1 MLNNIRDSWAL
12 FVGIAFIM
20 LGNGLQSSLLGLR
33 ASMESFPT
41 LIIGFVMSGYFVGVL
56 VGSMLAPKLVQRV
69 GHIRVFGAMSSL
81 ASISILA
88 HGLFVDPIFWT
99 LMRFITGV
107 CYAGVYVISESWL
120 NDRSDNQTRGKMLSL
135 YMLIISLAMG
145 GGQFLLN
152 LADPGNIDLFILVS
166 VVISLGLIPMLLT
179 ARPAP
184 AFEMSSKMSLR
195 ALFLISPLAV
205 IGNGL
210 TGVAQ
215 GTLFG
220 LGAVYARQIGF
231 SIAEISVFMATFTL
245 GGLIFQ
251 WPIGLLSDRLDRR
264 RVLLCVAAIA
274 TVVALLTPLFP
285 FHGLPFLAS
294 VLLLGGMTI
303 PMYSLCVAYAN
314 DRLEPSEMVAAS
326 GSLVMVSGIGLSIGP
341 ILIAYFMSTAG
352 PNSFFYGIGISFAL
366 LLLVGLY
373 QMRKRAPVE
382 NEEQSPVI
390 FAGQIGT
397 PIAEFVAPDGEEY
410 VEAISS
416 GDTEQLEQ
424 LDQTTEDDDIERRL

>member
-1 MLNNIRDSWAL
+1 MKNDN
-12 FVGIAFIM
+12 IM
-20 LGNGLQSSLLGLR
+20 LL
-33 ASMESFPT
+33 
-41 LIIGFVMSGYFVGVL
+41 LIILSG
-56 VGSMLAPKLVQRV
+56 
-69 GHIRVFGAMSSL
+69 
-81 ASISILA
+81 
-88 HGLFVDPIFWT
+88 
-99 LMRFITGV
+99 
-107 CYAGVYVISESWL
+107 
-120 NDRSDNQTRGKMLSL
+120 SDKDG
-135 YMLIISLAMG
+135 
-145 GGQFLLN
+145 
-152 LADPGNIDLFILVS
+152 
-166 VVISLGLIPMLLT
+166 LGLIPMLLT

-416 GDTEQLEQ
+416 GDAEQLEQ

>member
-1 MLNNIRDSWAL
+1 VLKDIRASWAL

-20 LGNGLQSSLLGLR
+20 LGNGLQTSLLGLR

-41 LIIGFVMSGYFVGVL
+41 LIIGFVMSGYFLGIL
-56 VGSMLAPKLVQRV
+56 VGSILAPKLVQRV

-81 ASISILA
+81 ASISVLA
-88 HGLFVDPIFWT
+88 HGLFIDPLFWT

-120 NDRSDNQTRGKMLSL
+120 NDRASNQTRGKMLAL
-135 YMLIISLAMG
+135 YMLVVSLAMG

-152 LADPGNIDLFILVS
+152 VADPAKIDLFILVS

-184 AFEMSSKMSLR
+184 VFEMSSKMTLR
-195 ALFLISPLAV
+195 ELYRASHLAV
-205 IGNGL
+205 IGNVL

-220 LGAVYARQIGF
+220 LGAVYAKQIGF
-231 SIAEISVFMATFTL
+231 SVAEISLFLAAFTL
-245 GGLIFQ
+245 GGVLFQ

-264 RVLLCVAAIA
+264 LVLLTVATLASA
-274 TVVALLTPLFP
+274 LALLTPLFP
-285 FHGLPFLAS
+285 VHNYLFLAS
-294 VLLLGGMTI
+294 VMLLGGMTI
-303 PMYSLCVAYAN
+303 PMYSLCIAHAN
-314 DRLEPSEMVAAS
+314 DRLQPSEMVAAS
-326 GSLVMVSGIGLSIGP
+326 ASLVMVSGLGLSTGP
-341 ILIAYFMSTAG
+341 ILISYFMSSTG
-352 PNSFFYGIGISFAL
+352 PNSFFYGISIAFAL
-366 LLLVGLY
+366 LVLFGLY
-373 QMRKRAPVE
+373 QIRERAPV
-382 NEEQSPVI
+382 NSDEQSPVI
-390 FAGQIGT
+390 LAGQIGT
-397 PIAEFVAPDGEEY
+397 PVAEFVTPDVEDY

-424 LDQTTEDDDIERRL
+424 LDQIPEDDLERRL